1 MTLVECDIR
10 YYRNIIMPVD
20 NTINFLSKLVSF
32 PTISHTPTTE
42 IAAYIAE
49 FFETLGFNVEHFKSV
64 PESKQSN
71 VICSIG
77 PKGTK
82 GLVLS
87 GHMDVVPVEGQPWQS
102 DPFHLIE
109 KDGKLFGRGSVDMKG
124 FIAAAMSAL
133 KAFKESDYKKELIL
147 IWTYDEEVGCYGSKL
162 LSENIELLKRP
173 LPEKCLI
180 GEPTELN
187 MICKH
192 NGIASININ
201 LKGKSAHS
209 SQPSWGIN
217 TISDAA
223 KIVHEIDLFSQELK
237 SMTDELLSQDHAD
250 AYTTINVAAING
262 GIAYNVIPENCLI
275 KVSIRPIPGVNIDEL
290 IKSLTDR
297 IYHIS
302 LQSSVTIDIIAK
314 VPSLSTGQ
322 GTELEKQ
329 IGCHAKAKHSSA
341 VAYATDGAHLQL
353 MGMKPIIFGPGSI
366 NQAHKPN
373 EFIDANELVNF
384 VPTIQKIVK
393 EMCM

>member
-1 MTLVECDIR
+1 
-10 YYRNIIMPVD
+10 MPQDYTV
-20 NTINFLSKLVSF
+20 TTLSKLVSF
-32 PTISHTPTTE
+32 PTISYTPTTE
-42 IAAYIAE
+42 IAAYIADY
-49 FFETLGFNVEHFKSV
+49 FESLGFTVEHFKVS

-87 GHMDVVPVEGQPWQS
+87 GHMDVVPVEGQPWES
-102 DPFHLIE
+102 DPFKLIE
-109 KDGKLFGRGSVDMKG
+109 KDGKLYGRGSVDMKG

-133 KAFKESDYKKELIL
+133 KVFKATDYKKELIL

-162 LSENIELLKRP
+162 LSENIKLLQRP

-192 NGIASININ
+192 NGIASINIT

-217 TISDAA
+217 TIQDAA
-223 KIVHEIDLFSQELK
+223 KIINEIARFSQELK
-237 SMTDELLSQDHAD
+237 STIDELLSQDHDD

-275 KVSIRPIPGVNIDEL
+275 KISIRPIPGVNIDEL

-297 IYHIS
+297 IYNIA
-302 LQSSVTIDIIAK
+302 LQSAVTIDIISK
-314 VPSLSTGQ
+314 VPSMSTGQ

-329 IGCHAKAKHSSA
+329 ICCHAKAKHSSA

-373 EFIDANELVNF
+373 EYIDANELVDF
-384 VPTIQKIVK
+384 VPTLQKIVRD
-393 EMCM
+393 MCVNLG